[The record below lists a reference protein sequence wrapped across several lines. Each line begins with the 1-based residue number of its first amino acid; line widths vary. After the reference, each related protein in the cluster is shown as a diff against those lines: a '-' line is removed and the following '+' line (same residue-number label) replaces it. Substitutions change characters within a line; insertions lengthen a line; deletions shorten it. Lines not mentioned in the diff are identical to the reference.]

1 MIPTKLFMAVTPDE
15 YELPLA
21 PPDTAKNLAELF
33 GTTPNNIWSQ
43 VSHQKTRGGQKRA
56 NYHNDIGVRFV
67 SIGKI

>member
-1 MIPTKLFMAVTPDE
+1 MKMYMAVTPDE

-43 VSHQKTRGGQKRA
+43 VSHQKWYGWL
-56 NYHNDIGVRFV
+56 NN
-67 SIGKI
+67 